1 MSVTDISQS
10 MLEHAFRVEDNTIS
24 VLIKALEKAQVPPEN
39 IGAMARSIL
48 QSVHQAQNRQELAT
62 LVEQLVE
69 QYRELSGVQLQEELD
84 AKVQKEQ
91 ISKKKIEELVQQDK
105 VDEAFQLAQS
115 INRGELPLDIQ
126 QEIDTI

>member
-1 MSVTDISQS
+1 

-48 QSVHQAQNRQELAT
+48 QSVHQAQSRQDLANYLGQLAQQYPELD
-62 LVEQLVE
+62 VVK
-69 QYRELSGVQLQEELD
+69 LQEDLY

-91 ISKKKIEELVQQDK
+91 IIKEKIEELVQQDK

>member
-62 LVEQLVE
+62 LLEQLVQ
-69 QYRELSGVQLQEELD
+69 QYPELDVVQLQEELY

-91 ISKKKIEELVQQDK
+91 IIKKKIEELVQQDK